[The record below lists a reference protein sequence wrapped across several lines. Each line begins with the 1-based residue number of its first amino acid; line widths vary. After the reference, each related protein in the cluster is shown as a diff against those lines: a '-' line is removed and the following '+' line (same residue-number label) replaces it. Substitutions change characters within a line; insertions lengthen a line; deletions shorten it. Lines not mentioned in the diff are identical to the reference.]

1 MNQIDTMY
9 KNTIKQLPTLGAVEL
24 TSLVNDSYTI
34 FKQRIKKKE
43 ESIKIIKE
51 IESELSEIK
60 INIELIRDIEKCEDI
75 LNKWLEK
82 KNQLEQLGSVE
93 ISKVYVDIEN
103 LISKITIIKDN
114 TKNILNN
121 IQELILTV
129 DNIDDL
135 ETLIEKINV
144 LNNKPMLDNA
154 KEKIQEVNSI
164 LIEIFK
170 SMQQY
175 KYRKYTVEEVED
187 LAESLYKKYKAFEA
201 IALLINRVKEN
212 LINKFNED
220 NTKWKVKFIDSHTEL
235 DGISIDRLKS
245 ILRDAQINKEYLS
258 QENKCALKDLENRI
272 NNILSRYKIE
282 NIISIFKELDE
293 EDKVQCIESLKIYI

>member
-1 MNQIDTMY
+1 M
-9 KNTIKQLPTLGAVEL
+9 
-24 TSLVNDSYTI
+24 
-34 FKQRIKKKE
+34 
-43 ESIKIIKE
+43 
-51 IESELSEIK
+51 
-60 INIELIRDIEKCEDI
+60 
-75 LNKWLEK
+75 
-82 KNQLEQLGSVE
+82 
-93 ISKVYVDIEN
+93 
-103 LISKITIIKDN
+103 
-114 TKNILNN
+114 
-121 IQELILTV
+121 
-129 DNIDDL
+129 
-135 ETLIEKINV
+135 
-144 LNNKPMLDNA
+144 
-154 KEKIQEVNSI
+154 
-164 LIEIFK
+164 
-170 SMQQY
+170 
-175 KYRKYTVEEVED
+175 EEVED